1 MKPFL
6 CFCGPTRSVS
16 SAMFSASLLLGALT
30 LIGCGG
36 MASMP
41 DTIIT
46 TPSATP
52 NPIQGSVFGG
62 HAPIVGAHVYI
73 LQAGTGGYASTP
85 TNLMTSGSAGSDAH
99 GNYVLT
105 AADGTFNV
113 TGDYTCTA
121 GMPVY
126 LAATAGQTST
136 NIGGSNYSTAPLT
149 ITSSTATNLGSNV
162 WVLTFNANNLLYPGQ
177 FVVFSGLS
185 ATGGWSAL
193 NGGTR
198 QVTGAVNGSFTLVIS
213 SSAGFSGSTTG
224 TAQPQ
229 SAVNP
234 AIANL
239 AVLGNCPT
247 TGNFSTSGPGSD
259 VITYVYINE
268 VSTSAAAYA
277 FSGFGSGPFNIG
289 YPSGDALAKAG
300 IQNATN
306 NAAALYNIE
315 GAYLSTTFAGE
326 GHIANPTTPAGNGVA
341 PQSTLDTLGNILAAC
356 VDSNNLTNSASNP
369 NVSGSSD
376 NCSTLFTYATTNG
389 IPYGSTGVGTIPT
402 DTATAAFNIAH
413 NPAGNAAYSSQF
425 MTSVYS
431 LQGSQVTPFS
441 PNLSSQPND
450 FTVGIQYTAGLNP
463 GPSGG
468 PSLVEGAQAVS
479 VDASGNFW
487 FTTKPGLLFT
497 SGYLV
502 EDSPVGVKLYD
513 NYNSTWTYGDVAID
527 SLGDAWTGNQGNYVL
542 ATEVVPPHGSTTTY
556 TLKLQGSN
564 YTYAQGVTADGSG
577 NVFVPHGPTLPPPA
591 STDNDQTLSELD
603 TAGVVNA
610 GTTGNMMASFPPGAY
625 MTHAAIDSSHDIWFT
640 SNNGNVITRVN
651 TSTGAPITGF
661 PLNATTPTV
670 GCPTGI
676 AGNIILS
683 PQQPAIDGSGNAWV
697 TLYNG
702 GSGSLVME
710 VTPAGVCTAFPVGTG
725 PFGAAID
732 GANNL
737 WVTNNTGNSITE
749 LSTPSGTALSPSTNY
764 TVGGLLNGPEGV
776 AVDLSGDLIITN
788 YTGNSVVEVIG
799 AATPTYLPLGVAAAN
814 GKLGAKP

>member
-1 MKPFL
+1 
-6 CFCGPTRSVS
+6 
-16 SAMFSASLLLGALT
+16 MFSASLLLVPLA

-41 DTIIT
+41 DTIIS

-62 HAPIVGAHVYI
+62 HAPIVGGHVYI
-73 LQAGTGGYASTP
+73 LQAGTGGYASAA
-85 TNLMTSGSAGSDAH
+85 TNLMTSGSVGSDAN
-99 GNYVLT
+99 GPYTLT
-105 AADGTFNV
+105 AADGSFNV
-113 TGDYTCTA
+113 SGDYTCTT
-121 GMPVY
+121 GLPVY
-126 LAATAGQTST
+126 IATTAGQTAT

-149 ITSSTATNLGSNV
+149 ITSTSALNLGSNT
-162 WVLTFNANNLLYPGQ
+162 WILTFNANNLLYPGQ

-185 ATGGWSAL
+185 GTGWAAL

-247 TGNFSTSGPGSD
+247 TGNFSTSGTGSD
-259 VITYVYINE
+259 VISYVYINE

-289 YPSGDALAKAG
+289 YPSGDALAKTG
-300 IQNATN
+300 IQNAAN
-306 NAAALYNIE
+306 NAAALYNIQ

-326 GHIANPTTPAGNGVA
+326 GHIANPTTPAGNGIA

-376 NCSTLFTYATTNG
+376 SCSTLFTYATSNG
-389 IPYGSTGVGTIPT
+389 VPFGSPSGVGTIPT
-402 DTATAAFNIAH
+402 DIATAAFNIAH
-413 NPAGNAAYSSQF
+413 NPAGNAVYSTQF

-441 PNLSSQPND
+441 PNLGAQPND
-450 FTVGIQYTAGLNP
+450 FTVAIQFPSASNP
-463 GPSGG
+463 GPAVD
-468 PSLVEGAQAVS
+468 PALTEGAQAVA

-497 SGYLV
+497 NGYLV

-513 NYNSTWTYGDVAID
+513 NFNTGWTYGDVVID
-527 SLGDAWTGNQGNYVL
+527 SLGNAWTGNQDNFVL
-542 ATEVVPPHGSTTTY
+542 ATEVLPPHGSTTTY
-556 TLKLQGSN
+556 TLKLQGSS

-591 STDNDQTLSELD
+591 PTDNNQTLSELD
-603 TAGVVNA
+603 SAGVVNA
-610 GTTGNMMASFPPGAY
+610 GATGNIAASFGPGAF

-640 SNNGNVITRVN
+640 SNNGNVITRIN
-651 TSTGAPITGF
+651 SSTGAPIAGF
-661 PLNATTPTV
+661 PLNTSTATA
-670 GCPTGI
+670 GCPSGT
-676 AGNIILS
+676 ASTILS
-683 PQQPAIDGSGNAWV
+683 PQQPAIDASGNAWV
-697 TLYNG
+697 PIYNG
-702 GSGSLVME
+702 GSGSTVVE
-710 VTPAGVCTAFPVGTG
+710 VTPSGACTAFPVGTG
-725 PFGAAID
+725 PYGATVD

-737 WVTNNTGNSITE
+737 WVTNYASGGTGSGSITE
-749 LSTPSGTALSPSTNY
+749 INTATGTALSPPTNY
-764 TVGGLLNGPEGV
+764 TVGGLLTGPQGLS
-776 AVDLSGDLIITN
+776 VDLSGDLIITN
-788 YTGNSVVEVIG
+788 FTGDSIVEVIG

-814 GKLGAKP
+814 SKLGAKP